1 MRPAERQ
8 SDLAIMARGAERSGT
23 GQRGEAMDSQWFVAR
38 HGDVVG
44 PMALNEVS
52 AMVTAEPDG
61 DLLVWTD
68 GFSTWRKPGEIAALR
83 SVGATAGG
91 PHAPPAHAP
100 AEHRESLAERA
111 RHELIA
117 YAVIAAYL
125 YVCFGALLLYKTA
138 VLSHAGVSYVP
149 LGLAAIKALVLGKFL
164 LLLHGA
170 RVGERVGRNGR
181 PISAIAWK
189 ALLFA
194 SLLVILTVIEELVV
208 GMIHGKPAVA
218 ILSELADGSLME
230 AAVTSFLMVLVL
242 APYFAMREI
251 NSELGDGVLFRMLLT
266 PRSGR

>member
-1 MRPAERQ
+1 
-8 SDLAIMARGAERSGT
+8 
-23 GQRGEAMDSQWFVAR
+23 MDSQWFVAR

-44 PMALNEVS
+44 PMSRNEVK
-52 AMVTAEPDG
+52 AMVAAEPDG

-68 GFSTWRKPGEIAALR
+68 GFSAWCTPAEVAALR
-83 SVGATAGG
+83 SVDAAAGGAPAPSAAATAEH
-91 PHAPPAHAP
+91 HA
-100 AEHRESLAERA
+100 SLAERA

-125 YVCFGALLLYKTA
+125 YVCFGAILLFKTA
-138 VLSHAGVSYVP
+138 VLTQAGVPFAP

-170 RVGERVGRNGR
+170 RVGERVRRKGR
-181 PISAIAWK
+181 PIGAIARQ

-194 SLLVILTVIEELVV
+194 SLLMILTVIEELIV
-208 GMIHGKPAVA
+208 GTVHGKPPVA

-230 AAVTSFLMVLVL
+230 AAATSLLMVLVL
-242 APYFAMREI
+242 TPYFAMREI

-266 PRSGR
+266 PRQDH